1 MKILNNPKKSK
12 VSKKIKN
19 SESEADDYSESDSDD
34 NDKDFHHPP
43 PTEKLKWSKLEIQTL
58 KQE

>member
-12 VSKKIKN
+12 VSKKIKKC
-19 SESEADDYSESDSDD
+19 ESEADDYSESDSDD

-43 PTEKLKWSKLEIQTL
+43 PTEKLKWSKLKIQTL